1 MLTKMRELGLDPSCG
16 NGYYRE
22 KDFIFNVLR
31 DNETQLMK
39 KNYSSYSKSNLGGA
53 ASQANLDKTTALH
66 SETSPNRSNSNM

>member
-16 NGYYRE
+16 NGYFRE

-53 ASQANLDKTTALH
+53 AS
-66 SETSPNRSNSNM
+66 